1 MWTEENPKTL
11 LNFIR
16 KTLWYK
22 TVKIVDIGDG
32 QSVSIDYKLKDGFAN
47 LDVLDDL
54 ANAFERAKNRL
65 GKMPKAKRTVHNIIS
80 FTAEMCK
87 ILGI

>member
-1 MWTEENPKTL
+1 M

-16 KTLWYK
+16 ETLRYK
-22 TVKIVDIGDG
+22 TVKIADIVAGD
-32 QSVSIDYKLKDGFAN
+32 SVSIDYMLKDGRTN
-47 LDVLDDL
+47 LTVLDDL

-65 GKMPKAKRTVHNIIS
+65 GKMPKAKRTVHNIIN